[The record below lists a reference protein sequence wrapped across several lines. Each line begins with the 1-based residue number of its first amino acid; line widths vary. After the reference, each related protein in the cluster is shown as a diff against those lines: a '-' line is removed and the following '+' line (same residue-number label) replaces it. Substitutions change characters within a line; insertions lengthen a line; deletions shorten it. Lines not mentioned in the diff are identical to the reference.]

1 MSDKTDQT
9 SEPEGR
15 SRTPL
20 MLAAVA
26 AAAVVAGL
34 LGYFVV
40 LPMVSPE
47 ATATK
52 TPATTPTTQ
61 PSAVPSAVP
70 SATAVPEEFTGQQG
84 RDPFKAQVSTGT
96 VATGTSGATTAP
108 ATGTTTSTVAPAAPA
123 TPQQLDD
130 VKVEAGSPATVTV
143 RLDTAV
149 HVAGAGQTIDGVLK
163 VVGVTVQGQCATF
176 LFGEQSFRMCA
187 KDPAR
192 TLS

>member
-40 LPMVSPE
+40 LPIVS
-47 ATATK
+47 
-52 TPATTPTTQ
+52 PATTATTATAPTTRA
-61 PSAVPSAVP
+61 SAVPSAVP

-108 ATGTTTSTVAPAAPA
+108 ATGTTTSTAAPAAPA
-123 TPQQLDD
+123 TPQQLD
-130 VKVEAGSPATVTV
+130 VLKVEAGSPATVTV